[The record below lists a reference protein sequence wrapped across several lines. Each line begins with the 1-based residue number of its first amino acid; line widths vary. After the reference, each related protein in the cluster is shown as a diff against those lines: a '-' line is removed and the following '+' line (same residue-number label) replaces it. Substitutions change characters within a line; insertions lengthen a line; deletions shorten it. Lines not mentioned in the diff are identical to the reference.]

1 MFNIQELS
9 RETLA
14 QLQKSV
20 QTQGYFANSGIQG
33 YDLSGLTSLVPV
45 NVPARN
51 NTSAFPRTTAPEGNQ
66 VAVWRALL
74 NVNANQSDAAV
85 GTDQAGTMTDFQ
97 EQDVFAPYRVLAK
110 ASRVTLD
117 AIAVAKGFADVLA
130 VSEIQTLNQLFISQD
145 IHIINSQNWALSAP
159 STPTLTTAASGGS
172 ITASTAVYVKCAA
185 RSGANY
191 FVGYASVNG
200 TAATTSGNSVASS
213 AGNITVGSVG
223 NANTVT
229 ASVPAVKGAAA
240 YDWYVGTSSSQF
252 YYTTTTIAQ
261 VTITAV
267 PTAAQAV
274 PTTLPLLSTLAPPS
288 TPPTADTSAAANN
301 WYNGIVASSLGD
313 YGSAGPVTPGSG
325 TPSNATFIDNGGNAL
340 QLSGGG
346 IDVLDKIND
355 DIWAQVQMSPTAYM
369 VNSQQGDEISKLILS
384 SSSATTFL
392 PPTDA
397 DARTNLAGG
406 GFIGRYVN
414 RAAGGVPVPI
424 EVHPHVA
431 PGTIIGR
438 TDRVPFPGS
447 NIGSVFEVRT
457 LFDTMRFNYAAA
469 LSNGTLGGGPRFDYE
484 IRSYETLVNRAPL
497 AQAVACNIA

>member
-1 MFNIQELS
+1 MFDINQLS
-9 RETLA
+9 RDTLA
-14 QLQKSV
+14 QLQKAV
-20 QTQGYFANSGIQG
+20 QSQGFFSNSGIQG

-51 NTSAFPRTTAPEGNQ
+51 NTSAFPRTTAPQGNQ

-85 GTDQAGTMTDFQ
+85 GANYAGTQTEFE

-117 AIAVAKGFADVLA
+117 QIAVAKGFADALA

-145 IHIINSQNWALSAP
+145 IHIINSQGWALAVP
-159 STPTLTTAASGGS
+159 ATPTLTAATTGGS
-172 ITASTAVYVKCAA
+172 IAASTDVYVKVAA

-191 FVGYASVNG
+191 FVGFASVDG
-200 TAATTSGNSVASS
+200 TAATTSGASVAS
-213 AGNITVGSVG
+213 AA
-223 NANTVT
+223 ANVTTSSTESTNSVT
-229 ASVPAVKGAAA
+229 ASVPAVQGAAA
-240 YDWYVGTSSSQF
+240 YDWYVGTATSQF
-252 YYTTTTIAQ
+252 YYTTTTVAS
-261 VTITAV
+261 VTIETV
-267 PTAAQAV
+267 PTAAQAI
-274 PTTLPLLSTLAPPS
+274 PTTLPLLSQLPPSS
-288 TPPTADTSAAANN
+288 TPPTADTSASDN
-301 WYNGIVASSLGD
+301 WYNGVIASSLGD
-313 YGSAGPVTPGSG
+313 YGAAGPVTPGSG
-325 TPSNATFIDNGGNAL
+325 TSSNATFIDNGGNAPV
-340 QLSGGG
+340 LSGGG
-346 IDVLDKIND
+346 IDILDKIND
-355 DIWAQVQMSPTAYM
+355 NIWSQVQMSPTAYM
-369 VNSQQGDEISKLILS
+369 VNSAQGDEISKLILS
-384 SSSATTFL
+384 DASATTFL

-457 LFDTMRFNYAAA
+457 LFDTMRFNYASA
-469 LSNGTLGGGPRFDYE
+469 LSNGVLGGGPRFDYE

-497 AQAVACNIA
+497 AQAVATNIA